1 MRRAVLSEGVA
12 PTPVGVRATGPVGAR
27 ATGPVGVRGI
37 GPAGG
42 RVMAQAGVCATAHAA
57 VLGLVLLLA
66 ACGGARPPAPIADRP
81 IDIAGQCSQT
91 EEDGFREQARLTV
104 RNGRV
109 DELSW
114 QIWVGRRG
122 TCRFELDEFRQVR
135 SRPSVELLARDG
147 GGCKLMVWQDP
158 RRVTLAHA
166 GCEKRCTPGVYEEAW
181 PVMFEPGSG
190 GCATR

>member
-1 MRRAVLSEGVA
+1 MRCAVPVEGVVR
-12 PTPVGVRATGPVGAR
+12 TPAGVRATVPAGAR
-27 ATGPVGVRGI
+27 ATAPAGVR
-37 GPAGG
+37 
-42 RVMAQAGVCATAHAA
+42 ATARATARAA
-57 VLGLVLLLA
+57 TFGLALLLA
-66 ACGGARPPAPIADRP
+66 ACGGARPPAPIADLP
-81 IDIAGQCSQT
+81 IDIAGQCTQT

-114 QIWVGRRG
+114 QLWVGRRG

-135 SRPSVELLARDG
+135 SRPSIELIARDG

-166 GCEKRCTPGVYEEAW
+166 GCEQRCTPGVYEEAW

-190 GCATR
+190 GCGTR